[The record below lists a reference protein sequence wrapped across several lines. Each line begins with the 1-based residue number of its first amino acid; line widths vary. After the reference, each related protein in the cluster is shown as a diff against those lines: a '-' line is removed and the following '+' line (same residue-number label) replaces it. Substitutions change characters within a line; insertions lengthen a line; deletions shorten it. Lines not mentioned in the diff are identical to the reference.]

1 MLESLTSN
9 LKYVHIWRYYSRLR
23 SAKQLKGQINAF
35 AKKSNLQSQEVLQIY
50 IFERIIDRLSKS
62 QYSSKFIIKG
72 GFLISSMIGI
82 SERTTMDIDTTVTGI
97 TMNEN
102 EIKHV
107 IKEILN
113 IDVNDGFI
121 FIFDYIEAIREKDD
135 YNNYRIH
142 IIAKFGKINN
152 PMKIDITTG
161 DSITPAAINYSY
173 KSILDNYTIPIMAY
187 NLESIIAEKYE
198 TIIRRNIGSTRA
210 RDFYD
215 LYKLYNL
222 YKNSINYDILKLA
235 IINTSKNRDSLDMI
249 NISSEIIEDI
259 ENDSTLIS
267 IWNTYC
273 SSNSYITGVSY
284 KDIIKSLREISSKL

>member
-1 MLESLTSN
+1 M
-9 LKYVHIWRYYSRLR
+9 R
-23 SAKQLKGQINAF
+23 SAEQLKGQINAF

-121 FIFDYIEAIREKDD
+121 FIFDYIEAIREKL
-135 YNNYRIH
+135 
-142 IIAKFGKINN
+142 GKINN

-222 YKNSINYDILKLA
+222 YKDSINYDILKLA

-259 ENDSTLIS
+259 ESDSTLIS

-273 SSNSYITGVSY
+273 SSNSYITGISY
-284 KDIIKSLREISSKL
+284 EDIIKSLREISDIFSHI